1 MKMTFKDFWD
11 RFWEMADADPQHL
24 DFMKIRRL
32 WKTAYA
38 HSKKQSYREKKI
50 GRTVYCLTTACEGEK
65 EIDHV
70 IERLAV
76 RNVDRHP

>member
-1 MKMTFKDFWD
+1 MKMSFKEFWD
-11 RFWEMADADPQHL
+11 RFWDMVSLDAEKL
-24 DFMKIRRL
+24 DLAKVRKL

-38 HSKKQSYREKKI
+38 HSKNQSYREKKI

-65 EIDHV
+65 EIDQV

-76 RNVDRHP
+76 KNANRRP

>member
-1 MKMTFKDFWD
+1 MKMTIKDFWD
-11 RFWEMADADPQHL
+11 RLWEMAGADPQQL

-38 HSKKQSYREKKI
+38 HSKNQSYREKKI
-50 GRTVYCLTTACEGEK
+50 GKTVYCLTTACEGEK

-76 RNVDRHP
+76 KNANRQP

>member
-38 HSKKQSYREKKI
+38 HSKNQSYREKKI

>member
-38 HSKKQSYREKKI
+38 HSKNQSYREKKI

-76 RNVDRHP
+76 RNVNRHP

>member
-38 HSKKQSYREKKI
+38 HSKNQSYREKKI
-50 GRTVYCLTTACEGEK
+50 GRTIYCLTTACEGEK

-76 RNVDRHP
+76 RNVNRHP

>member
-32 WKTAYA
+32 WKTACA
-38 HSKKQSYREKKI
+38 HSKNQSYREKKI